1 MLGKLG
7 DNRWAHWLA
16 PSNRSPVAWF
26 EAPAL
31 VILAATLGLLFKPE
45 DPLLL
50 TGSLR
55 WMLLVPIVV
64 ALRYGSFLG
73 ALSMLTLMLAW
84 FLFRAAG
91 LYPGMAFPE
100 FTYLGG
106 LVIVLIAGE
115 FADMWRVR
123 LQRAESR
130 AAYTEERLKS
140 LTQRHVLLRLS
151 HDRLEENLLLR
162 PYTVRDALLR
172 LRDVMMTESHDEA
185 LPAGEELL
193 NLLAEY
199 CQLQRAVLYR
209 VHDDDIDPRPVAMLG
224 ENKPLDTRDSLLRF
238 TLENRVMSHVQ
249 MRDMDVSYTGFYWV
263 CAPVMNSAEQ
273 MIGMVV
279 VERMPFL
286 SINQETLQL
295 FSVLLNFYA
304 DIVQHGPEVDELCI
318 AWPGMPPVFG
328 RELVALN
335 GLAKERKVDS
345 TLVRFSADGSQQA
358 RQIVESLQR
367 GRRNLDGFWW
377 VDQRHADLVLLMPM
391 TGESGLESFMLRTE
405 KMLQDDYAFAD
416 LRQAGLTYSH
426 HRVDGGPVLDQIAGL
441 LGVDHVR

>member
-16 PSNRSPVAWF
+16 PSNRSLVAWF

-31 VILAATLGLLFKPE
+31 VILAAILGLLFKPE

-106 LVIVLIAGE
+106 LVIVLVAGE
-115 FADMWRVR
+115 FSDMWRVR

-172 LRDVMMTESHDEA
+172 LRDVMMEESHDED

-193 NLLAEY
+193 NLLADD

-209 VHDDDIDPRPVAMLG
+209 VHHGDIDPRPVAMLG

-249 MRDMDVSYTGFYWV
+249 MRDMDVAYTGFYWV
-263 CAPVMNSAEQ
+263 CAPVMNSGEQ

-286 SINQETLQL
+286 SIHQETLQL
-295 FSVLLNFYA
+295 FGLLLNFYA
-304 DIVQHGPEVDELCI
+304 DVVQHGPEVDHLI
-318 AWPGMPPVFG
+318 DVWPGMPAVFG
-328 RELVALN
+328 RELVALAN
-335 GLAKERKVDS
+335 LSAAKKIDTTLILFTPDDS
-345 TLVRFSADGSQQA
+345 AQS
-358 RQIVESLQR
+358 RQIVEGLYR
-367 GRRNLDGFWW
+367 GRRNLDGYWW
-377 VDQRHADLVLLMPM
+377 VDQESHQLMLLMPM
-391 TGESGLESFMLRTE
+391 TGPSSFESFLRRVE
-405 KMLQDDYAFAD
+405 EWLAEDYAFAS
-416 LRQAGLTYSH
+416 LAQAGVSYVH
-426 HRVDGGPVLDQIAGL
+426 HSLDKRPVKAQIEEMLVEAGN
-441 LGVDHVR
+441 G